1 MMCRKSLPARRA
13 RAGSLFMHSVG
24 IAFLHSVG
32 IAFLHFVGI
41 AFLHKVQK
49 ELSPYL

>member
-13 RAGSLFMHSVG
+13 LAGRL
-24 IAFLHSVG
+24 FLHSVG
-32 IAFLHFVGI
+32 IAFLHYVGI